1 MSELKIVTNL
11 HRSTKRN
18 YLKRMIDNKVKCMT
32 IAKKY
37 GYDYWDG
44 NRRYGYGGYK
54 YIPGKWTFVAK
65 KLIKKY
71 KLNNNSKILDIG
83 CGKAYLLYEIKNILP
98 KIKITGIDISAYGLS
113 KSLPLVKKF
122 LFKHDIKKGLPFK
135 KKSFDLAIS
144 LACLHNL
151 EIYHLTKIL
160 KKINNVAKKKYIM
173 VESYRN
179 NKELFNLQC
188 WALTCESFFSK
199 NEWKWLFKNSGY
211 NGDYEFIYF
220 E

>member
-18 YLKRMIDNKVKCMT
+18 YLKRMIDNKVKSMT

-65 KLIKKY
+65 KLIEKY

-83 CGKAYLLYEIKNILP
+83 CGDGSL
-98 KIKITGIDISAYGLS
+98 IDFLS
-113 KSLPLVKKF
+113 YK
-122 LFKHDIKKGLPFK
+122 
-135 KKSFDLAIS
+135 
-144 LACLHNL
+144 
-151 EIYHLTKIL
+151 
-160 KKINNVAKKKYIM
+160 
-173 VESYRN
+173 
-179 NKELFNLQC
+179 
-188 WALTCESFFSK
+188 
-199 NEWKWLFKNSGY
+199 FKNVSH
-211 NGDYEFIYF
+211 FFLVTPIVAPLLPVVLVCCPLTLSPQ
-220 E
+220 